1 VSAVIEL
8 VPQDTAVY
16 TNARKL
22 IDEGH
27 IEKAD
32 KMLNMHLMRNP
43 DDALALSFMVE
54 ILKKADRFPAAYQ
67 LAKRITELRPDRAEA
82 WCSLGGAAQGLWR
95 LDEAID
101 CYRKADQRAST
112 RQQKALY
119 ASNIASSMLDG
130 GSFVGSEEFCRTAL
144 RLDSKDTSVRH
155 NLGLSLLGQRKWKE
169 AWPFYS
175 ASVGS
180 KQRNNVKYKDPAE
193 PTWDGTKDQTIVVYG
208 EQGVGDEICAAS
220 MLPDVIR
227 DSKKVIIDCDH
238 RLKRLFQRS
247 FPEATVHGTRWVPGN
262 WKDEAATIDA
272 SIAGFEVGKFYR
284 NDDKDFPGTPYLV
297 PCPDRLAMWKAL
309 WATKKKPVI
318 GIAWTGGIWQNAAM
332 YRELPLKEW
341 QPIFDSIG
349 AHFVSLQ
356 YKDAEKDIAG
366 TPVVQYPY
374 ATLTP
379 DYDDTAALV
388 ASCDLVIGM
397 QTSVCHTAG
406 ALGVPVWTMIPKQ
419 SQWRYGEEYT
429 DVPWYKSMKLYRQ
442 KESWAPVVRKI
453 AEDLKAW
460 AR

>member
-1 VSAVIEL
+1 
-8 VPQDTAVY
+8 
-16 TNARKL
+16 
-22 IDEGH
+22 
-27 IEKAD
+27 
-32 KMLNMHLMRNP
+32 
-43 DDALALSFMVE
+43 
-54 ILKKADRFPAAYQ
+54 
-67 LAKRITELRPDRAEA
+67 
-82 WCSLGGAAQGLWR
+82 
-95 LDEAID
+95 
-101 CYRKADQRAST
+101 
-112 RQQKALY
+112 
-119 ASNIASSMLDG
+119 
-130 GSFVGSEEFCRTAL
+130 
-144 RLDSKDTSVRH
+144 
-155 NLGLSLLGQRKWKE
+155 
-169 AWPFYS
+169 
-175 ASVGS
+175 
-180 KQRNNVKYKDPAE
+180 
-193 PTWDGTKDQTIVVYG
+193 
-208 EQGVGDEICAAS
+208 
-220 MLPDVIR
+220 
-227 DSKKVIIDCDH
+227 
-238 RLKRLFQRS
+238 
-247 FPEATVHGTRWVPGN
+247 
-262 WKDEAATIDA
+262 
-272 SIAGFEVGKFYR
+272 
-284 NDDKDFPGTPYLV
+284 
-297 PCPDRLAMWKAL
+297 
-309 WATKKKPVI
+309 
-318 GIAWTGGIWQNAAM
+318 M